1 MFQNNIIELKEQK
14 SIEIVYNHQTVLTY
28 RINII
33 LWEFSVIRMI
43 DKILN
48 ELILWKLF
56 LPLLRADNSGI
67 LEQRLNIDNKSLQ
80 FKTNLVLT
88 K

>member
-33 LWEFSVIRMI
+33 L
-43 DKILN
+43 
-48 ELILWKLF
+48 
-56 LPLLRADNSGI
+56 
-67 LEQRLNIDNKSLQ
+67 
-80 FKTNLVLT
+80 
-88 K
+88 